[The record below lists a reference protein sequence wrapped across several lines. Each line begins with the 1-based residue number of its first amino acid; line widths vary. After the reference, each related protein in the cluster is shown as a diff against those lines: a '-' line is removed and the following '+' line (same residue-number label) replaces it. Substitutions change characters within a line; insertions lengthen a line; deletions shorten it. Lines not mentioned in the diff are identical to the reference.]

1 MSSEEKDAKDAARAR
16 SGGVCE
22 IQISGVC
29 LGRAKDFCHRVRE
42 GQGGPWLVVNGLHGC
57 RACHEWTH
65 RNPAASRVKRW
76 ALKTFDDL
84 GKPVE
89 YRGAWVLLSEDGSV
103 TPSRNGADG

>member
-1 MSSEEKDAKDAARAR
+1 MK
-16 SGGVCE
+16 
-22 IQISGVC
+22 
-29 LGRAKDFCHRVRE
+29 
-42 GQGGPWLVVNGLHGC
+42 
-57 RACHEWTH
+57 
-65 RNPAASRVKRW
+65 